1 MVVDSLDGLLD
12 GSPDA
17 EIAECVLVEVSA
29 GVREALGVVQ
39 GWLAEERFAS
49 SRLVV
54 VTRDAVAVADEAP
67 DPVQAAVWGLVRAAQ
82 AEQPG
87 RFVLL
92 DVEAGPLDADA
103 VGRALASG
111 EAQVAVR
118 AGAVW
123 MPRLVRTVVAPVE
136 EERAPVFGPEGTV
149 LVTGGT
155 GGLGALAARHL
166 VTAYG
171 VRHLLLAGRR
181 GERAPGVAELVAELT
196 ELGAAVEVAACDV
209 GDRDA
214 LAGLIAAIPAG
225 QPLSGVVHAAGVLDD
240 GVITALTSERLDGVM
255 RPKADAAWHLHE
267 LTRELDLSAFVLF
280 SSVAGAL
287 GGPGQGNYAAA
298 NAFLDALAEYRRS
311 QGLAGTSLAWGLWA
325 IGGMAEELTEA
336 DVRRMERM
344 GLKPLSAADGLA
356 LFDAALRHDR
366 PALVAARFA
375 QGGNPARAALPR
387 AGTLNGLAGRLAAM
401 EPAERRSFLSDLV
414 CQEVATVLGHASK
427 EAVQPDR
434 AFQDLGFDSLTAVEF
449 RNRLGTVTGLRLPA
463 TLIFDYPTAQAVADY
478 VGAELTGAASAIASV
493 TTARTPDDDEPI
505 AIVGM
510 ACRYPGGV
518 LSPEGLWDL
527 VAAGTDAISEFPAD
541 RGWDMERIYN
551 PDPESEGTSYVKH
564 GGFLYDAAEFDPGFF
579 GISPREALTMD
590 PQQRLLL
597 EASWEALER
606 AGVSPVELRGSRTGV
621 FAGLMYH
628 DYGLGTPASTSGGS
642 LVSGRISYTFGFEG
656 PAMTVDTACS
666 SSLVALHLAAQA
678 LRTGECDLALAGGV
692 TVMST
697 PGTFIE
703 FSRQRGLAPD
713 GRCKSF
719 GDTANGTA
727 WGEGVGVLL
736 VERLSDARRNGHQV
750 LAIVRGSAVNQDGAS
765 NGLTAPNG
773 PSQQRVIRQALASA
787 NLSPADVDAVE
798 AHGTGTVLGDPIEA
812 QALIATYGQDRP
824 EDRPLWLGSL
834 KSNIGHT
841 QAAAGVGG
849 VIKMVMAMRHGTL
862 PRTLHAEERSGHID
876 WSAGA
881 VELLTEARP
890 WDAVD
895 RPRRAAVSSFGISG
909 TNAHVIIE
917 QGPAEPEAKADAVEL
932 PVTPWLVSAKTP
944 QALRGQASRLASWV
958 EERPELNPAD
968 AAWTLAT
975 GRALLEQ
982 RAVVVGADQVELV
995 AGLRALAEGT
1005 TTPGAATGGGRL
1017 AMLFAGQGSQ
1027 RVGMGR
1033 ELASAFPVFAEALD
1047 EICALL
1053 PGSVRQAMFSG
1064 PDEVL
1069 AETGMTQPALFA
1081 FEVALYRL
1089 LASLGVTPD
1098 VLVGHSVGEIAA
1110 AHVAGVLS
1118 LPDACALV
1126 TARARLMQALPE
1138 GGAML
1143 AIAAPEAEVLPLL
1156 EGRQDVSIAAVNGPQ
1171 AVVISGSETAVEE
1184 IAGLVSARTRRLR
1197 VSHAFHSPL
1206 MEPMLAEFEQV
1217 VSALTFS
1224 EPSIPVVSNVTGRP
1238 AEPGLLTDPAYW
1250 VRHVR
1255 EAVRFADGVL
1265 ACQANVF
1272 VEVGPDTTLT
1282 ALAQQSVEDGTFVAV
1297 ARKDRDEARTL
1308 VRALGQLQ
1316 VRGVAV
1322 DWDAFFAPARPVR
1335 VDLPTY
1341 AFQRE
1346 RFWVAA
1352 QVEAGDM
1359 DAAGLE
1365 AIDHPLLSAVT
1376 EVAGGESVVFSGR
1389 L

>member
-1 MVVDSLDGLLD
+1 
-12 GSPDA
+12 
-17 EIAECVLVEVSA
+17 
-29 GVREALGVVQ
+29 
-39 GWLAEERFAS
+39 
-49 SRLVV
+49 
-54 VTRDAVAVADEAP
+54 
-67 DPVQAAVWGLVRAAQ
+67 
-82 AEQPG
+82 
-87 RFVLL
+87 
-92 DVEAGPLDADA
+92 
-103 VGRALASG
+103 
-111 EAQVAVR
+111 
-118 AGAVW
+118 
-123 MPRLVRTVVAPVE
+123 
-136 EERAPVFGPEGTV
+136 
-149 LVTGGT
+149 
-155 GGLGALAARHL
+155 
-166 VTAYG
+166 
-171 VRHLLLAGRR
+171 
-181 GERAPGVAELVAELT
+181 
-196 ELGAAVEVAACDV
+196 
-209 GDRDA
+209 
-214 LAGLIAAIPAG
+214 
-225 QPLSGVVHAAGVLDD
+225 
-240 GVITALTSERLDGVM
+240 
-255 RPKADAAWHLHE
+255 
-267 LTRELDLSAFVLF
+267 
-280 SSVAGAL
+280 
-287 GGPGQGNYAAA
+287 
-298 NAFLDALAEYRRS
+298 DALAEHRRS
-311 QGLAGTSLAWGLWA
+311 RGLAGTSLAWGLWA

-366 PALVAARFA
+366 PALIAARFA
-375 QGGNPARAALPR
+375 QGRNPARTALPR
-387 AGTLNGLAGRLAAM
+387 AGILNGLAGRLAAM
-401 EPAERRSFLSDLV
+401 ERAERRSVLSDLV

-493 TTARTPDDDEPI
+493 TTARTPGDDEPI

-527 VAAGTDAISEFPAD
+527 VASGTDAISEFPAD

-551 PDPESEGTSYVKH
+551 PDPENEGTSYVKH

-606 AGVSPVELRGSRTGV
+606 AGVSPVGLRGSRTGV

-628 DYGLGTPASTSGGS
+628 DYGLGAPASTSGGS
-642 LVSGRISYTFGFEG
+642 LVSGRVSYTFGFEG

-678 LRTGECDLALAGGV
+678 LRSGECDLALAGGV

-773 PSQQRVIRQALASA
+773 PAQQRVIRQALASA
-787 NLSPADVDAVE
+787 NLSSADVDVVE

-890 WDAVD
+890 WDIED

-917 QGPAEPEAKADAVEL
+917 QGPAEPEAKIDAVEL
-932 PVTPWLVSAKTP
+932 PLTPWLVSAKTP

-982 RAVVVGADQVELV
+982 RAVVVGADQVELLT
-995 AGLRALAEGT
+995 GLRALADG
-1005 TTPGAATGGGRL
+1005 TTPGAAAGGGRL

-1033 ELASAFPVFAEALD
+1033 ELAAAFPVFADALD
-1047 EICALL
+1047 EIYALL
-1053 PGSVRQAMFSG
+1053 PHPVREAMFSG

-1089 LASLGVTPD
+1089 LASLGVRPD

-1126 TARARLMQALPE
+1126 SARARLMQGLPQ

-1156 EGRQDVSIAAVNGPQ
+1156 EGREDVSIAAVNGP
-1171 AVVISGSETAVEE
+1171 ASVVISGDESAVEE
-1184 IAGLVSARTRRLR
+1184 IAALTSARTRRLR

-1206 MEPMLAEFEQV
+1206 MEPMLAEFEQI

-1224 EPSIPVVSNVTGRP
+1224 EPAIPVVSNVTGRP

-1255 EAVRFADGVL
+1255 EAVRFADGVT

-1272 VEVGPDTTLT
+1272 VEIGPDSTLT
-1282 ALAQQSVEDGTFVAV
+1282 ALAQQSVDDGVFVAV

-1316 VRGVAV
+1316 VRGIAV

-1352 QVEAGDM
+1352 QAEAGDM
-1359 DAAGLE
+1359 DAVGLE
-1365 AIDHPLLSAVT
+1365 GIDHPLL
-1376 EVAGGESVVFSGR
+1376 
-1389 L
+1389 